1 MNKNVDNMSN
11 ITEIKSFLNQ
21 LKVQKEFNLSVL
33 NHLKNNFDNLSN
45 SNNKDIE
52 ETLTMK
58 EKKVIID
65 NFKNTNS
72 IENNITNNP
81 NYKNITSTNTNTNN
95 ITSSNKFKSKNKGI
109 KNKTNLQVYEKIK
122 RSKSS
127 FQKNTL
133 NNDKINICID
143 KDKKNKKGN
152 SNKELFIISI
162 NVRFD
167 ESYICVSDLVKKL
180 DSENDREIN
189 ELNQKN
195 LSCIKQVSD
204 ENNEILSTLR
214 KELNDLEMKKTRD
227 LKSKSHQLS
236 NLIRKLNL
244 KRQLLINKVR
254 LKELNIPLNENYH
267 MDLGYYNSEND
278 NLNNS
283 FDLYNK

>member
-1 MNKNVDNMSN
+1 MNKNVNNMSN
-11 ITEIKSFLNQ
+11 ISEIKSFLNQ
-21 LKVQKEFNLSVL
+21 LMVQKEFNLRVL
-33 NHLKNNFDNLSN
+33 NHLKNNFDNLDN

-81 NYKNITSTNTNTNN
+81 NYKNITSTNTNN

-127 FQKNTL
+127 FQKNRL
-133 NNDKINICID
+133 NNDLINICID
-143 KDKKNKKGN
+143 KDKNNKKGN

-180 DSENDREIN
+180 DSENDKEIN

-195 LSCIKQVSD
+195 MSCLKQVSD
-204 ENNEILSTLR
+204 ENYEILSTLR